1 MDELLC
7 DRTDLVSKQ
16 AQVSLDPGLVWDTNV
31 IEMKVTSSVVWKKKN
46 LKFSWYENTNGWHF
60 QTSSILRIHLQPI
73 SQTLPLRIDAHIK
86 I

>member
-16 AQVSLDPGLVWDTNV
+16 AQVSLGRGLVWDTNV
-31 IEMKVTSSVVWKKKN
+31 IEMKVTRSLVQKKVQFN
-46 LKFSWYENTNGWHF
+46 WYENTNGSHF
-60 QTSSILRIHLQPI
+60 HTPSILRIHLQPI